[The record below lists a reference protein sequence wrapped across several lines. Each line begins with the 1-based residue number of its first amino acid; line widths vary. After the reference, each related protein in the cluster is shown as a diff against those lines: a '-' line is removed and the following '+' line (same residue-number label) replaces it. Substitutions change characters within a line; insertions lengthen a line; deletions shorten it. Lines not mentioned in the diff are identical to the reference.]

1 MVPAFAA
8 GAIFFCASNAGA
20 SAMMTSS
27 VSSSD
32 SRDPLSNARS
42 DWTRNEAQA
51 LYDLPFADLI
61 FRAQSVHRANFDPNH
76 VETASLLSIK
86 TGGCPEDCGY
96 CSQSAKYDTGL
107 KATKL
112 MDQTAVVETARRAR
126 DAGAARFCMAAA
138 WRNPKDK
145 ALDRVCD
152 MVSAVKALGMETCAT
167 LGMPT
172 PEQAARLHDA
182 GLDFYNHN
190 VDTSPEF
197 YGQIITTR
205 TMQDRIDTLS
215 HAREAGLKVCCGG
228 IIGMGEQVED
238 RLGMLVLL
246 ARMAVHPES
255 VPINMWNEVKG
266 VPVND
271 TAERPDSIALV
282 RMIAVARIMM
292 PRSVVRL
299 SAGRQY
305 MTDEL
310 QALCFVAGA
319 NSIFIGD
326 VLLTTKNPQTAR
338 DADLFD
344 RLGITSKLDET
355 LPDATAAGAP
365 TCGTGVA
372 TRVSAA

>member
-1 MVPAFAA
+1 MSQSTP
-8 GAIFFCASNAGA
+8 SND
-20 SAMMTSS
+20 S
-27 VSSSD
+27 VSHT
-32 SRDPLSNARS
+32 RGEPRRN
-42 DWTRNEAQA
+42 WTRAEADA
-51 LYDLPFADLI
+51 LYNLPFADLM
-61 FRAQSVHRANFDPNH
+61 FEAQSVHRANFDPNH

-96 CSQSAKYDTGL
+96 CSQSAHYDTDV

-112 MDQTAVVETARRAR
+112 MDSKVVIETARRAR
-126 DAGAARFCMAAA
+126 DAGASRFCMAAA

-145 ALDRVCD
+145 DLDRVCE
-152 MVSAVKALGMETCAT
+152 MVSAVKDLGLETCAT
-167 LGMPT
+167 LGMLT
-172 PEQAARLHDA
+172 PQQAERLHDA

-197 YGQIITTR
+197 YGNIITTR
-205 TMQDRIDTLS
+205 TLQDRIDTLA

-238 RLGMLVLL
+238 RLGMLMLL
-246 ARMAVHPES
+246 ANMPAHPES

-266 VPVND
+266 VPVNK
-271 TAERPDSIALV
+271 TADRPDPIALV

-292 PRSVVRL
+292 PKSVVRL

-326 VLLTTKNPQTAR
+326 VLLTTKNPQTDR
-338 DADLFD
+338 DTDLLH
-344 RLGITSKLDET
+344 RLGIKSQLD
-355 LPDATAAGAP
+355 AARTPAQS
-365 TCGTGVA
+365 VQ
-372 TRVSAA
+372 AAE

>member
-1 MVPAFAA
+1 MPPSTTAW
-8 GAIFFCASNAGA
+8 
-20 SAMMTSS
+20 TSHEL
-27 VSSSD
+27 
-32 SRDPLSNARS
+32 RH
-42 DWTRNEAQA
+42 DWQRHEAQA

-61 FRAQSVHRANFDPNH
+61 FRAQSIHRSNFDPNH

-86 TGGCPEDCGY
+86 TGGCAEDCGY
-96 CSQSAKYDTGL
+96 CSQSAHYNTDV

-112 MDQTAVVETARRAR
+112 MDRDAVVATAQRAR
-126 DAGAARFCMAAA
+126 DAGASRFCMAAA

-145 ALDRVCD
+145 DLDRVCD
-152 MVSAVKALGMETCAT
+152 MVSAVKGLGMETCAT
-167 LGMPT
+167 LGMLT
-172 PEQAARLHDA
+172 EDQAKRLQDA

-190 VDTSPEF
+190 VDTSAEF
-197 YGQIITTR
+197 YGKIITTR
-205 TMQDRIDTLS
+205 TMEDRIETL
-215 HAREAGLKVCCGG
+215 ARARHAGLKTCSGG

-238 RLGMLVLL
+238 RLGMLMLL
-246 ARMAVHPES
+246 ANLPHHPDS

-271 TAERPDSIALV
+271 TAERPDPIALV

-292 PRSVVRL
+292 PKSVVRL

-326 VLLTTKNPQTAR
+326 VLLTTKNPQTDR
-338 DADLFD
+338 DANLLG
-344 RLGITSKLDET
+344 RLGMTSQLDNVT
-355 LPDATAAGAP
+355 GNSTPALAVAA
-365 TCGTGVA
+365 
-372 TRVSAA
+372 SAQADMRASA

>member
-1 MVPAFAA
+1 MP
-8 GAIFFCASNAGA
+8 
-20 SAMMTSS
+20 TSS
-27 VSSSD
+27 VLSANGHGLSSEP
-32 SRDPLSNARS
+32 RH
-42 DWTRNEAQA
+42 DWTRAEAEV

-61 FRAQSVHRANFDPNH
+61 FQAQGLHRRNFDPNH

-96 CSQSAKYDTGL
+96 CAQSAHYDAGV
-107 KATKL
+107 KATRL
-112 MDQTAVVETARRAR
+112 MDQADVVETAQRAKE
-126 DAGAARFCMAAA
+126 AGASRFCMAAA

-145 ALDRVCD
+145 DLDRVCE

-167 LGMPT
+167 LGMLT
-172 PEQAARLHDA
+172 VDQAKRLNDA
-182 GLDFYNHN
+182 VLDFYNHN

-197 YGQIITTR
+197 YGKIITTR
-205 TMQDRIDTLS
+205 TMQDRIDTLA
-215 HAREAGLKVCCGG
+215 HARSAGLKVCCGG
-228 IIGMGEQVED
+228 IVGMGEQVGD

-246 ARMAVHPES
+246 ANLPVHPES
-255 VPINMWNEVKG
+255 VPINMWNEVKA

-271 TAERPDSIALV
+271 TAERPDPIALA

-292 PRSVVRL
+292 PKSVVRL

-310 QALCFVAGA
+310 QALCFLAGA

-338 DADLFD
+338 DAVLLD
-344 RLGITSKLDET
+344 RLGIKSKLD
-355 LPDATAAGAP
+355 D
-365 TCGTGVA
+365 GTGA
-372 TRVSAA
+372 SAVVTAESGAAV